1 MLKRS
6 NVERQAHPPQGR
18 DFRDH
23 AGRQRGKSPN
33 PEPRFPNKSSLNP
46 PIVTIFGAGIA
57 GLTAAHELV
66 ERGFLV
72 QVVEATE
79 DPYASGRPLVGGMA
93 ANQGA
98 RVRANIED
106 LHSEMV
112 VALAQGRLPAERRV
126 EGLSRDE
133 QPPPDPREV
142 KVAQFLLTLFAANR
156 TLWVQSEKPQRI
168 HQTIWSRPT
177 DKDNAHAGTE
187 SFKDVILEDLR
198 RAKAAYRQ
206 RWLWDLAVRLSL
218 LGDISSRKGN
228 NDSNSVTKDGEEEL
242 KLAKKLLEQFGR
254 QPSNIALVSDILRAL
269 HSKPDDVSDLEPSDI
284 TKYGDSLVG
293 PAMEREFL
301 SFELVAYYRAG
312 REDARDQ
319 AKQLMQ
325 DWSNVFATESNG
337 EFLHNCLVKPE
348 QAAHQPLREAA
359 SPPFLPD
366 TVLAWLELRAV
377 ELRLPGEHGYRFFP
391 SFYRH
396 INDTMRRIPLFM
408 GDQPTTRTVLDN
420 LLPTVRQ
427 GLGFDLSKDK
437 VFERGDSCQDELR
450 KLKNEPPLARKQ
462 VWPPKTEKGAL
473 VVEFHRDRATSIEG
487 LRERTDRFIHKLGG
501 TMADAALFF
510 AKLLRYMTSSPE
522 RREAYEEQSWED
534 FIGIDDFSPQMAA
547 QIQAAAQVLLAFSTG
562 VADARTY
569 GDTVLQLFMDQ
580 FQEGVG
586 VDRTLNGPTSDAWL
600 EPWRDYLE
608 RQGVRFFWGSLKEL
622 REETLPYGNTT
633 RKELVP
639 IVTEPGDNEKEGE
652 TLWSQ
657 AGHRLLTWQSPNPG
671 DRPDF
676 YVMALDLPSAAKLTA
691 GFAKNSRCP
700 EFARLEKFKTEVDL
714 SGALKDMTGVQLF
727 FDAKTSIG
735 RGHMYFPLAPWGLS
749 SISQSEFW
757 SRRCGFADGFM
768 GVLSVDVADT
778 EKTPPNSGES
788 FRRTL
793 EKGAADASDAPYGMS
808 DSDSET
814 YARWLAGRGVWQELS
829 TRIDPKQDRLSH
841 PRCFHVDANLH
852 FATDEDGKRTWRN
865 STPYLAAQEKNWK
878 HRPGLMRS
886 PLATRAKFDTSEED
900 YTSSVDEIDYRMNY
914 ERWVLCGTYNATYT
928 RMTTMEAANESAR
941 HAVRTILDALN
952 VDDSSVDSVS
962 KGQDEDGIALEIN
975 LGTNKTYNGA
985 SKRRVFDNPDIW
997 NPESA
1002 EPADLA
1008 MLRRVDRRLMYA
1020 LFEEGEPNPPPH
1032 FMDICDFDRKLKL
1045 AIEAA
1050 KIYGNATQAN
1060 ELLSLSLAGLRESA
1074 SQTLQDTGKD
1084 ASDLDPHIAKAASI
1098 LAKAFEKSPFV
1109 DQLEEARKVIQN
1121 FMKK

>member
-6 NVERQAHPPQGR
+6 NVERPARPPQAR
-18 DFRDH
+18 EFRDH
-23 AGRQRGKSPN
+23 PGRQRGKSPN

-112 VALAQGRLPAERRV
+112 VALAQGRLPAARRV
-126 EGLSRDE
+126 DGASRDR
-133 QPPPDPREV
+133 QPPPDPKEV

-168 HQTIWSRPT
+168 HQTIWSAPT
-177 DKDNAHAGTE
+177 DENNAYAGSE
-187 SFKDVILEDLR
+187 SFKDVVFDDLR
-198 RAKAAYRQ
+198 KAKAAYRE

-218 LGDISSRKGN
+218 LGDLSPRDGSVVPGSAAK
-228 NDSNSVTKDGEEEL
+228 DVPKELEFAKWLLKKFNSQQSTIGLASEIL
-242 KLAKKLLEQFGR
+242 AALHPKLDDMSDLTED
-254 QPSNIALVSDILRAL
+254 DIL
-269 HSKPDDVSDLEPSDI
+269 
-284 TKYGDSLVG
+284 KYGESLVA

-301 SFELVAYYRAG
+301 TFELVAFYRAG
-312 REDARDQ
+312 SEDAHSHARGLLQ
-319 AKQLMQ
+319 R
-325 DWSNVFATESNG
+325 WSEAFASQNGG
-337 EFLHNCLVKPE
+337 EFRHNCLIKPVE
-348 QAAHQPLREAA
+348 AAHQPLREAA

-366 TVLAWLELRAV
+366 SVFAWLELRAV

-427 GLGFDLSKDK
+427 GLGFDLSKDQ
-437 VFERGDSCQDELR
+437 VLERGDACQDELR
-450 KLKNEPPLARKQ
+450 QLKKEPPLPRKQ
-462 VWPPKTEKGAL
+462 VWPPKTDKRSL

-487 LRERTDRFIHKLGG
+487 LRDRTDRFIQKLGG

-608 RQGVRFFWGSLKEL
+608 RQGVRFFWGALKEL
-622 REETLPYGNTT
+622 REETLTYGDTT

-691 GFAKNSRCP
+691 GFADNPRLCP
-700 EFARLEKFKTEVDL
+700 EFARLQTFKAEVDR

-778 EKTPPNSGES
+778 ETDLKSAPS
-788 FRRTL
+788 FRKTL
-793 EKGAADASDAPYGMS
+793 ENGAAKAAHGDYGMS
-808 DSDSET
+808 ERDSET
-814 YARWLAGRGVWQELS
+814 YARWLVGRGVWQELS

-852 FATDEDGKRTWRN
+852 FDPSEDGKHTWHN
-865 STPYLAAQEKNWK
+865 STPYLAAQERNWK
-878 HRPGLMRS
+878 YRPGLTRS
-886 PLATRAKFDTSEED
+886 PLATRAKLDSSED
-900 YTSSVDEIDYRMNY
+900 DHTSSLDEIDYRMNY

-941 HAVRTILDALN
+941 HAVKTILDSLN
-952 VDDSSVDSVS
+952 AEDSSDDSVG
-962 KGQDEDGIALEIN
+962 KGLADGIAFEIN

-1020 LFEEGEPNPPPH
+1020 LFEEGAPNPPPH

-1050 KIYGNATQAN
+1050 KIYGNTSQAN

-1074 SQTLQDTGKD
+1074 SQTLKDTGKD
-1084 ASDLDPHIAKAASI
+1084 PSDLDPHIAKAASI
-1098 LAKAFEKSPFV
+1098 LAKAFEKSPFTE
-1109 DQLEEARKVIQN
+1109 QLEGARAVLRD